1 MEEVEPPNLVG
12 EGEQSPNEYDNDMPE
27 SMNDFD
33 APNTLCTD
41 LWAIIDDKE
50 LCDVHLKGIDDIIVP
65 AIRVLLA
72 ARSPV
77 LRFHLIPDP
86 SIQTFESDHESV
98 VSMCYHSVVLQCLV
112 EFCFT
117 DRVTRIGGHDTAQS
131 VIMANEDMARHMV
144 NLVKAAHEFELC
156 TLERKSIQMVAVLL
170 ENLPCLACAVLDE
183 AEKVTPSF
191 PSCSQCVKIARRI
204 IREKSMLALIPH
216 ANSPGRGIEA
226 IQSGHLV
233 GQLMKDPYIQADE
246 LTLFRCLV
254 KWSQARSEMSKKDY
268 EIQETGLDALE
279 LSNASRT
286 DIAKG
291 LVHVII
297 DLTKIIPSVLCT
309 YVLESGLVTQ
319 IDVSRAFQTQAL
331 LSKKNGTQFPQWR
344 QTPMMEKT
352 NVLDDR
358 NKIVHAQRTV
368 SFAPLPKKKHS
379 VCD

>member
-1 MEEVEPPNLVG
+1 MDEVEPPNLVG
-12 EGEQSPNEYDNDMPE
+12 EGEQSPNEYDSDMPE

-50 LCDVHLKGIDDIIVP
+50 LCDVQLKGIDNIMVP
-65 AIRVLLA
+65 AIRVLLV

-77 LRFHLIPDP
+77 LRFHLISDP
-86 SIQTFESDHESV
+86 SIQKIESDNESV
-98 VSMCYHSVVLQCLV
+98 VIMCYHSVVLQCLV

-117 DRVTRIGGHDTAQS
+117 DRVTRVGEHDMSQS
-131 VIMANEDMARHMV
+131 AIMADEGMARHMV
-144 NLVKAAHEFELC
+144 NLVKAAHEFELR
-156 TLERKSIQMVAVLL
+156 TLERKSIQMLQVVLA
-170 ENLPCLACAVLDE
+170 NLPGLACAVLDE

-204 IREKSMLALIPH
+204 IREKSLLALIPH
-216 ANSPGRGIEA
+216 ATSPGTGIEA
-226 IQSGHLV
+226 IQSGRLV

-254 KWSQARSEMSKKDY
+254 KWSQARSETSKNDY
-268 EIQETGLDALE
+268 AIQETGSDTLE
-279 LSNASRT
+279 RSNASRT

-291 LVHVII
+291 LVHTTI

-319 IDVSRAFQTQAL
+319 EDVSLAFRTQAL
-331 LSKKNGTQFPQWR
+331 LSETNGTQFSQWR
-344 QTPMMEKT
+344 QKPMEKT
-352 NVLDDR
+352 NIIDNR
-358 NKIVHAQRTV
+358 NEVVRVQRKV
-368 SFAPLPKKKHS
+368 SFAPLPKRKHL
-379 VCD
+379 V